1 MASATPQRL
10 TKAAEPSRL
19 RPAQQQHRY
28 RTTRTC
34 GLCLQESRQANRYFF
49 GNGAS
54 TMVTP
59 ILVCDDSMMA
69 RKQLIRAL
77 PAEWSVN
84 IIQACQGEE
93 AMEVIRQGFVEIV
106 VLDLTMPVMDG
117 YEVLI
122 ALRNEGLSPKV
133 IVVSGDVQE
142 EAIRR
147 VMELGALAFIKK
159 PAAPEELRATLERL
173 GLLAPPDELST
184 ASAQPVAPRP
194 NFELKINFR
203 DALREISNVSMGR
216 AAALL
221 AKVLGVFVELPVPS
235 VNLFEVS
242 ELHMTLADAQ
252 RGERCSALCQGFIG
266 DGIAGE
272 ALLLFHDSEIS
283 DISKLFNW
291 QPHNDLET
299 SEMLLDLA
307 SILIG
312 ACLSGIS
319 EQIDVRF
326 SQGHPQLLGLHGSID
341 ELIHVNQSRWRKT
354 LAVEI
359 SYSLEGHNVHFD
371 LLLLFTEDSIQR
383 LSHKINYLL
392 N

>member
-1 MASATPQRL
+1 MAI
-10 TKAAEPSRL
+10 
-19 RPAQQQHRY
+19 
-28 RTTRTC
+28 
-34 GLCLQESRQANRYFF
+34 GL
-49 GNGAS
+49 
-54 TMVTP
+54 
-59 ILVCDDSMMA
+59 LVCDDSMMA

-77 PAEWSVN
+77 PPEWPVS
-84 IIQACQGEE
+84 ISQACHGEE
-93 AMEVIRQGFVEIV
+93 GLQMIRQGLASV
-106 VLDLTMPVMDG
+106 VLLDLTMPVMDG
-117 YEVLI
+117 YEVLA
-122 ALRNEGLSPKV
+122 ALRSEGLTPKV

-147 VMELGALAFIKK
+147 VTELGALAFIKK
-159 PAAPEELRATLERL
+159 PAEPEELRQTLERL
-173 GLLAPPDELST
+173 GLLSPADSAV
-184 ASAQPVAPRP
+184 ASPESVPARP
-194 NFELKINFR
+194 AFELKINFR
-203 DALREISNVSMGR
+203 DALREISNVAMGR

-221 AKVLGVFVELPVPS
+221 AKVLGVFVELPVPA
-235 VNLFEVS
+235 VNIFEVS

-283 DISKLFNW
+283 DIGQLFNW
-291 QPHNDLET
+291 QPRNDVET
-299 SEMLLDLA
+299 AEMLLDLA

-326 SQGHPQLLGLHGSID
+326 SQGHPQLLGLHSSID
-341 ELIHVNQSRWRKT
+341 SLIHLNQGRWRKS

-383 LSHKINYLL
+383 LTHKINYLL
-392 N
+392 S

>member
-1 MASATPQRL
+1 
-10 TKAAEPSRL
+10 
-19 RPAQQQHRY
+19 
-28 RTTRTC
+28 
-34 GLCLQESRQANRYFF
+34 
-49 GNGAS
+49 
-54 TMVTP
+54 MVTP

-77 PAEWSVN
+77 PAEWSVT

-93 AMEVIRQGFVEIV
+93 AMEVIRQGLVEIV

-117 YEVLI
+117 YEVLS

-142 EAIRR
+142 EAVRR

-159 PAAPEELRATLERL
+159 PAAPEALRLTLERL
-173 GLLAPPDELST
+173 GLLPPPDALG
-184 ASAQPVAPRP
+184 ALGAANPQPVAPRP
-194 NFELKINFR
+194 SFELKINFR

-283 DISKLFNW
+283 DIGKLFNW

>member
-1 MASATPQRL
+1 
-10 TKAAEPSRL
+10 
-19 RPAQQQHRY
+19 
-28 RTTRTC
+28 
-34 GLCLQESRQANRYFF
+34 
-49 GNGAS
+49 
-54 TMVTP
+54 
-59 ILVCDDSMMA
+59 MMA

-77 PAEWSVN
+77 PPEWPVS
-84 IIQACQGEE
+84 ISQACHGEE
-93 AMEVIRQGFVEIV
+93 AMEMIRQGLAEVML
-106 VLDLTMPVMDG
+106 LDLTMPVMDG
-117 YEVLI
+117 FEVLA
-122 ALRNEGLSPKV
+122 ALRSEGLNPKV

-147 VMELGALAFIKK
+147 VTELGALAFIKK
-159 PAAPEELRATLERL
+159 PANPEELRQTLERL
-173 GLLAPPDELST
+173 GLLSPPST
-184 ASAQPVAPRP
+184 EAVASPEPVPARP
-194 NFELKINFR
+194 SFELKINFR
-203 DALREISNVSMGR
+203 DALREISNVAMGR

-221 AKVLGVFVELPVPS
+221 AKVLGVFVELPVPA

-291 QPHNDLET
+291 QPRNDVEV

-326 SQGHPQLLGLHGSID
+326 SQGHPQLLGLHSSID
-341 ELIHVNQSRWRKT
+341 NLIHVNQTRWRKT